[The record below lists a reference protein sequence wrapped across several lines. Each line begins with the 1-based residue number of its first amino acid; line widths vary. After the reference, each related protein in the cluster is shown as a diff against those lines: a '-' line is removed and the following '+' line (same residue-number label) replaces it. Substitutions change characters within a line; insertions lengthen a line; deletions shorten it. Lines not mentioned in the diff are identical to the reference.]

1 MRKKKEK
8 IKHPLVLNTYQDG
21 MQGNNIIYEH
31 KEITTR
37 FVNKQ
42 KLKCKELRIKIRF
55 KLSKS
60 KGTPYIECTAIKYF
74 PEGISA
80 IMFKIVSILNR
91 KTELKGEERKLIRQG
106 KPK

>member
-1 MRKKKEK
+1 MHQKKEK

-37 FVNKQ
+37 FVNKH

-74 PEGISA
+74 PEGQ
-80 IMFKIVSILNR
+80 
-91 KTELKGEERKLIRQG
+91 THQG
-106 KPK
+106 RDNKPKFLQSCSKLYQYSIEKHN